1 MTANKIYGIL
11 FTIFG
16 NKITIEWIVSDNM
29 KKKTYLEPLT
39 KISILRNSSIFAIQL
54 ELCRAKFAVLFS
66 IIILIN
72 LSGIRKG
79 GDRKMKK

>member
-29 KKKTYLEPLT
+29 KKKNLLGTAHKNINFEEFLYFCYT
-39 KISILRNSSIFAIQL
+39 I
-54 ELCRAKFAVLFS
+54 RA
-66 IIILIN
+66 
-72 LSGIRKG
+72 LSC
-79 GDRKMKK
+79 